1 MRLSFLAVVFLF
13 SSCITFAQHTASAP
27 SPPPP
32 SPPPMAAPSPPAPAP
47 SPAPSFSPPA
57 HSEAVSVPAPSIP
70 ANHFEPAPSANHAV
84 DHTNDRA
91 NETIPTRTS
100 DREPVEK
107 PKKEEPD
114 SHLRTCDGAPCKTE
128 AGPEHSEPDHKR
140 EPCHHGKCSC
150 PPGQS
155 ASKGGCVTTVS
166 TNQETCG
173 GGAVWN
179 GSACVPQI
187 HCPAEQIWNGSACA
201 PRPCAPG
208 QIRNGTICE
217 NDCAGVTARAQSM
230 IAEVRRAR
238 RERDEA
244 CGQDPSSDL
253 CKQLDGHYQTVLAE
267 YRNLEASAPG
277 ECRSSLPDPDSL

>member
-1 MRLSFLAVVFLF
+1 
-13 SSCITFAQHTASAP
+13 
-27 SPPPP
+27 
-32 SPPPMAAPSPPAPAP
+32 MAAPSPPPPAP
-47 SPAPSFSPPA
+47 SPAPSFSPPP

-84 DHTNDRA
+84 DHTNDS
-91 NETIPTRTS
+91 IPTRTS
-100 DREPVEK
+100 NREPVEK

-114 SHLRTCDGAPCKTE
+114 SHLRTCDGAPCKAE
-128 AGPEHSEPDHKR
+128 VREEHPKPDHKHPR
-140 EPCHHGKCSC
+140 CHHGECSC

-155 ASKGGCVTTVS
+155 ASKGGCIATVS
-166 TNQETCG
+166 SNQDVCG
-173 GGAVWN
+173 TGAAWN
-179 GSACVPQI
+179 GSACAPET
-187 HCPAEQIWNGSACA
+187 HCPAGEVWNGAACA

-253 CKQLDGHYQTVLAE
+253 CMQLDGHYQTVLAE
-267 YRNLEASAPG
+267 YRNLVASASA
-277 ECRSSLPDPDSL
+277 ECRGSLPDPDSL